1 MRISLA
7 SVALVTVAT
16 ACGPGARPSS
26 ELVDANPNSPIDG
39 EPSTGAD
46 AGPVLTDVSVYA
58 NTDTALY
65 KVDPSTLVITEIG
78 SFAWPSGDDQMTDIA
93 VDKDGNMVG
102 ISFTS
107 LYSVDVNTA
116 AVTLL
121 NDSIGDT
128 FNGLSYVPAT
138 QLGITGDDVL
148 VASRAEDGE
157 IFELD
162 PNTGVATQIGDMGG
176 TFASS
181 GDIVSVVGLG
191 TFATVTS
198 SRPTDVLAQLAT
210 TTFAGTGIGIGT
222 GYTSLWGVAFF
233 GNKIYGFSSNGDFI
247 LIDPTTGV
255 GTLVGNSPVEWWG
268 AAVTTTAPVIQ

>member
-1 MRISLA
+1 MLA
-7 SVALVTVAT
+7 A
-16 ACGPGARPSS
+16 ACGPGARPAG
-26 ELVDANPNSPIDG
+26 ELVDAAPGTVIDG
-39 EPSTGAD
+39 EPTTSAD
-46 AGPVLTDVSVYA
+46 AGPLPTDVSVYA
-58 NTDTALY
+58 NTDSALY
-65 KVDPSTLVITEIG
+65 KVDPSTLQITEIG

-102 ISFTS
+102 ISYTS
-107 LYSVDVNTA
+107 LYSVNVATA

-121 NDSIGDT
+121 NDSIGQD
-128 FNGLSYVPAT
+128 FNGLSYVPAA
-138 QLGITGDDVL
+138 QLGLTGDDVL
-148 VASRAEDGE
+148 VASRNSDGK

-198 SRPTDVLAQLAT
+198 ARPTDVLAELAT
-210 TTFAGTGIGIGT
+210 STFSGTGVGTGT
-222 GYTSLWGVAFF
+222 GYSGLWGVAFF